1 MEKPQIL
8 LLTHGGWGMSLLEGV
23 KMVIGAVDFV
33 QEVPLRPQVTF
44 QEYLALVR
52 KAADA
57 MPVGSL
63 ILTDMF
69 GGTTTNTGA
78 LIGREKNIKVISGL
92 NAPLLIEACLE
103 LSDGDSIDFDS
114 VLETGQTSIM
124 DVIEKITKSLEEKE
138 AENNG

>member
-1 MEKPQIL
+1 MDKPQIL
-8 LLTHGGWGMSLLEGV
+8 LLTHGGWGMSLVEGV
-23 KMVIGAVDFV
+23 RMVIGAVDFV
-33 QEVPLRPQVTF
+33 HEVPLRPQVTF

-52 KAADA
+52 EAADP
-57 MPVGSL
+57 MPQGSL

-69 GGTTTNTGA
+69 GGTTTNAGA

-92 NAPLLIEACLE
+92 NAPLLMEACLE

-124 DVIEKITKSLEEKE
+124 DVLERITKSLEEKE
-138 AENNG
+138 VGK